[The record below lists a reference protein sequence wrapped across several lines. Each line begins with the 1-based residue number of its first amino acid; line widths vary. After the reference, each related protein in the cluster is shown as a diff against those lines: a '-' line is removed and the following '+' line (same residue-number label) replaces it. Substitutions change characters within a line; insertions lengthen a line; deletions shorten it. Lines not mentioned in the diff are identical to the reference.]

1 MYRSPERIAQMLQA
15 VKCTSGKKSRIMR
28 CPHCGHRTFEV
39 FAGTVGYVKT
49 KCGKCKNEITFDLVS
64 MRRTRYPI
72 RSPYG
77 F

>member
-15 VKCTSGKKSRIMR
+15 VKCTSGKTSRIMR
-28 CPHCGHRTFEV
+28 CPHCTFEV

-72 RSPYG
+72 QSPYG